1 MFKRWVRNWFPNGSI
16 APSFYVECLIHGVP
30 NNRFSADPAISFY
43 LVSDW
48 IIENVDR
55 ATVVMSVAGD
65 KDILTESEWAPGNFT
80 IFANQLSNVR
90 PLLLAALQATSETD
104 ASRLWRGVFNER

>member
-1 MFKRWVRNWFPNGSI
+1 
-16 APSFYVECLIHGVP
+16 
-30 NNRFSADPAISFY
+30 
-43 LVSDW
+43 
-48 IIENVDR
+48 
-55 ATVVMSVAGD
+55 MSVAGD